1 MPSPFPGMDPFLE
14 HPDHFPNL
22 HNRLIVYLEDA
33 LQQVLPEP
41 YFAKSGRRVWIE
53 SGARNVE
60 PDVNVHEHSH
70 PRTGRQTGGRSVA
83 SLEETHPIV
92 VTLPLEPDDPFR
104 ESYLEVYSRDS
115 AGKQLVTSIE
125 VLSRANKSGGS
136 KGRKLFQK
144 KQRQMMEEGVNLVEI
159 DLLRWGKHTTAVPQP
174 LLAARCPQFDYHI
187 CIHQTDQPR
196 EFFLYPFLLQDS
208 IPDIAIPLRVGAKLP
223 LIELQAIFNRC
234 YDAGSFP
241 YEIDYSHD
249 PIDPPLSPAQRA
261 YATELLKGRLANG
274 AG

>member
-1 MPSPFPGMDPFLE
+1 M
-14 HPDHFPNL
+14 
-22 HNRLIVYLEDA
+22 
-33 LQQVLPEP
+33 
-41 YFAKSGRRVWIE
+41 
-53 SGARNVE
+53 
-60 PDVNVHEHSH
+60 NVHEHSH

-144 KQRQMMEEGVNLVEI
+144 KQRQMMDEGVNLVEI
-159 DLLRWGKHTTAVPQP
+159 DLLRRGKHTTAVPQP

-261 YATELLKGRLANG
+261 YATELLKDRQANG

>member
-22 HNRLIVYLEDA
+22 HNRLIVYLEDS

-60 PDVNVHEHSH
+60 PDVNVHEHPH
-70 PRTGRQTGGRSVA
+70 PRVGLQTGGRSVA
-83 SLEETHPIV
+83 SLAETHPII
-92 VTLPLEPDDPFR
+92 VTVPQEPDDPFR
-104 ESYLEVYSRDS
+104 ESYLEVYERAA

-125 VLSRANKSGGS
+125 VLSRANKSGSS

-144 KQRQMMEEGVNLVEI
+144 KQRQMTEEGVNLVEI

-174 LLAARCPQFDYHI
+174 LLAARCPQFDCHI
-187 CIHQTDQPR
+187 CIHQADQPR

-208 IPDIAIPLRVGAKLP
+208 IPDIAIPLRAGAKLP
-223 LIELQAIFNRC
+223 LIDLQAIFSRC

-241 YEIDYSHD
+241 YEIDYQND
-249 PIDPPLSPAQRA
+249 PIEPPLSPAQRA
-261 YATELLKGRLANG
+261 FTIELLKNRSANG
-274 AG
+274 AE

>member
-60 PDVNVHEHSH
+60 PDVNVHEHPH
-70 PRTGRQTGGRSVA
+70 PRARQTVGRSVA
-83 SLEETHPIV
+83 SLVETHPIV
-92 VTLPLEPDDPFR
+92 VTVPQEPEDPFR
-104 ESYLEVYSRDS
+104 ESYLEVYARDS

-196 EFFLYPFLLQDS
+196 EFFLYPFRLQDS
-208 IPDIAIPLRVGAKLP
+208 IPEIAIPLRAGANLP
-223 LIELQAIFNRC
+223 LIDLQAIFNRC

-241 YEIDYSHD
+241 YEINYDHD
-249 PIDPPLSPAQRA
+249 TVEPPLSPAQRA
-261 YATELLKGRLANG
+261 FAAELLKGRPENNAR
-274 AG
+274 